1 MESLVTFLWVVLV
14 VFLWVGITAG
24 IWAILRTGRD
34 AHSNVA
40 QTAPNE

>member
-34 AHSNVA
+34 RQSSVA

>member
-1 MESLVTFLWVVLV
+1 MEPLITLLWVTLV
-14 VFLWVGITAG
+14 IFLWVGITAG

-40 QTAPNE
+40 QTTPNE